1 MKVSAKAEYAC
12 LALLELALKYG
23 SSEPVRIKQIAE
35 PHAIPQG
42 FLVQIL
48 QQLKAA
54 GYVTSTR
61 GAAGGYQLA
70 RSPDTISLAE
80 VLSAIDG
87 PRRLDYDLASSELT
101 AALRALRSAWSQIA
115 ETIERELEQT
125 TLADLAERTREETNL
140 PVVGDWI

>member
-12 LALLELALKYG
+12 LAVLELALSYG
-23 SSEPVRIKQIAE
+23 TSEPVRIKRIADA
-35 PHAIPQG
+35 HRIPQS

-61 GAAGGYQLA
+61 GAAGGYQLT

-87 PRRLDYDLASSELT
+87 QRRLDYDLASSELT
-101 AALRALRSAWSQIA
+101 SALRALRSVWGQIA
-115 ETIERELEQT
+115 ESAKRELDQT
-125 TLADLAERTREETNL
+125 TFADLAERTRAETSL